1 MAPCQECLFTGCEPQ
16 MNTCYANPDCFELL
30 VCLDA
35 CNTPGCEN
43 VCYAQYPD
51 GLGDAGPV
59 GDCLQASCAAA
70 CQ

>member
-1 MAPCQECLFTGCEPQ
+1 
-16 MNTCYANPDCFELL
+16 MNTCYANPDCVLL
-30 VCLDA
+30 LACLDA
-35 CNTPGCEN
+35 CMTPGCEN
-43 VCYAQYPD
+43 GCYAQHPD